1 MNIIGI
7 IGSKDPRGRT
17 ARAARALL
25 RGAGRADASWE
36 MIFLSNLDMRR
47 CRQCEMDGWGR
58 CRRDGHCI
66 MEEDDA
72 FKEVTD
78 KLRHA
83 DAALF
88 ATPVYFS
95 DLSEC
100 MRAYLDRLRRVCAN
114 EAAREDGLAG
124 KPVIG
129 LCVAGGGGGGASRCT
144 VALEQVLLDCGLDV
158 VDMVPARR
166 QNLEAKL
173 PLLGGMGQYL
183 VSAAPAGE
191 AAPAGAAD
199 DD

>member
-17 ARAARALL
+17 AKAARALL

-36 MIFLSNLDMRR
+36 MIFLSTLDIRR
-47 CRQCEMDGWGR
+47 CRMCDMDGWGR

-78 KLRHA
+78 KLRQA
-83 DAALF
+83 DAAVF
-88 ATPVYFS
+88 ATPVYYS
-95 DLSEC
+95 DLSEV
-100 MRAYLDRLRRVCAN
+100 MRCYLDRLRRVTSN
-114 EAAREDGLAG
+114 EEVREAGLAG

-129 LCVAGGGGGGASRCT
+129 LCVAGGGGGGAPRCT
-144 VALEQVLLDCGLDV
+144 VSLEQVLLDCEMDV
-158 VDMVPARR
+158 VDMIPARR

-183 VSAAPAGE
+183 AGLVSAE
-191 AAPAGAAD
+191 AED
-199 DD
+199 DDAAEGM